1 MDIENQAGTK
11 GLKYAATKGLPVIIM
26 EPLLGGR
33 LANPPVEILN
43 IIKKNG
49 KAYSPADL
57 AFQWLWDQKEVSVVL
72 SGMSDMKQVKENINS
87 ADHSGTGVLEPDD
100 LKTIELIREK
110 YNERTIIP
118 CTKCG
123 YCMPCPNN
131 VDIPKNIALYNDG
144 IIYNDL
150 KTAIVKYN
158 NYFDKDKRADAC
170 IGCRECEEKCPQK
183 IPISEWMTKINKE
196 LVNS

>member
-1 MDIENQAGTK
+1 
-11 GLKYAATKGLPVIIM
+11 
-26 EPLLGGR
+26 
-33 LANPPVEILN
+33 LA
-43 IIKKNG
+43 
-49 KAYSPADL
+49 
-57 AFQWLWDQKEVSVVL
+57 VVL